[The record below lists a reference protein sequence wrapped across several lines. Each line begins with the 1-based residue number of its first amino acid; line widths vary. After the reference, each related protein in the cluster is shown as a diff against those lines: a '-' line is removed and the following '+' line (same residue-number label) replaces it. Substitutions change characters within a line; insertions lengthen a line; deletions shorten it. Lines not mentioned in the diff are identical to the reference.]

1 MSGRAISKMECE
13 KLAQTILK
21 MREEFE
27 FPKELTIDDK
37 NRLKEF
43 KDNAYALSLWIKND
57 TVFYLRNK
65 KAEEQ
70 ESEFDTIVF
79 WLKKQ
84 LGASLYQK
92 ITTEAFD
99 VDVIKK
105 KLEIVSNWRAALDK
119 VELWE
124 GSELYDVSVISFILD
139 YYLSMSDMKELAT
152 IHKKEAEGSKLRD
165 VIEVLLE
172 ELNFHSECS
181 DFASGNYDEYL
192 KD

>member
-1 MSGRAISKMECE
+1 MSGRVISKMECE
-13 KLAQTILK
+13 KLTQTILK
-21 MREEFE
+21 MWEEFE
-27 FPKELTIDDK
+27 FPEKLTIDDM

-43 KDNAYALSLWIKND
+43 KDNAYALSMWIKND

-65 KAEEQ
+65 KVEEQ
-70 ESEFDTIVF
+70 ESELDAIVF

-92 ITTEAFD
+92 ITTEAFNL
-99 VDVIKK
+99 DVINKE
-105 KLEIVSNWRAALDK
+105 LEIVSDWKVTLDK
-119 VELWE
+119 VVE
-124 GSELYDVSVISFILD
+124 GGGEFHSVANICHALD
-139 YYLSMSDMKELAT
+139 YGLSKNDIKELAI
-152 IHKKEAEGSKLRD
+152 IHKEEVEGSKLRD

>member
-27 FPKELTIDDK
+27 FPKELTINDN

-70 ESEFDTIVF
+70 ESELDTIVF

-92 ITTEAFD
+92 IATEAFD
-99 VDVIKK
+99 LDVIKK
-105 KLEIVSNWRAALDK
+105 ELEIVSDWEATLNK
-119 VELWE
+119 VVEE
-124 GSELYDVSVISFILD
+124 GSEFYSVANICRALD
-139 YYLSMSDMKELAT
+139 FGLSKNDIKELAI
-152 IHKKEAEGSKLRD
+152 IHKEEAEGSKLQD

>member
-1 MSGRAISKMECE
+1 MSGRTISKMECE

-21 MREEFE
+21 MRKEFE
-27 FPKELTIDDK
+27 FPKKLTTDGM

-43 KDNAYALSLWIKND
+43 KDNAYVLSLWIKND

-65 KAEEQ
+65 KAEER
-70 ESEFDTIVF
+70 ESELDTIVF

-92 ITTEAFD
+92 ISTEAFD

-105 KLEIVSNWRAALDK
+105 KLYIVNDWKATLDK
-119 VELWE
+119 VVKE
-124 GSELYDVSVISFILD
+124 GGELYDMSVISFVLD
-139 YYLSMSDMKELAT
+139 YGLSMSDMKELAT
-152 IHKKEAEGSKLRD
+152 IHKEEAEGSELRD

>member
-27 FPKELTIDDK
+27 FPKELTINDN

-92 ITTEAFD
+92 IATEAFD
-99 VDVIKK
+99 LDAIKK
-105 KLEIVSNWRAALDK
+105 ELEIVSDWKATLDK
-119 VELWE
+119 VVKE
-124 GSELYDVSVISFILD
+124 GSEFYSIANICRALD
-139 YYLSMSDMKELAT
+139 FGLSKNDIKELAT
-152 IHKKEAEGSKLRD
+152 IHKEEANGSKLRD

-181 DFASGNYDEYL
+181 DFTSGNYDEYL

>member
-1 MSGRAISKMECE
+1 MSGRAISKLECE
-13 KLAQTILK
+13 KLNQTILK
-21 MREEFE
+21 MWEEFK
-27 FPKELTIDDK
+27 FPEKLTIDDK
-37 NRLKEF
+37 KRLKKF
-43 KDNAYALSLWIKND
+43 KDNAYALSMWIKND

-65 KAEEQ
+65 KVEEQ
-70 ESEFDTIVF
+70 ESELDAIVF

-92 ITTEAFD
+92 ITTEAFNL
-99 VDVIKK
+99 DVIKK
-105 KLEIVSNWRAALDK
+105 ELEIVSDWKATLDK
-119 VELWE
+119 VVEG
-124 GSELYDVSVISFILD
+124 GSEFHSIENICDALEYG
-139 YYLSMSDMKELAT
+139 LSKNDIKELAI
-152 IHKKEAEGSKLRD
+152 IHKEEAEGCKLRD

>member
-1 MSGRAISKMECE
+1 MSGRVISKLECE
-13 KLAQTILK
+13 KLNQTILK
-21 MREEFE
+21 MWEEFK
-27 FPKELTIDDK
+27 FPEKLTIDDK
-37 NRLKEF
+37 NRLKKF
-43 KDNAYALSLWIKND
+43 KDNAYALSMWIKNN

-65 KAEEQ
+65 KVEEQ
-70 ESEFDTIVF
+70 ESELDAIVF

-92 ITTEAFD
+92 ITTEAFNL
-99 VDVIKK
+99 DVIKK
-105 KLEIVSNWRAALDK
+105 ELEIVSDWKATLDK
-119 VELWE
+119 VVEG
-124 GSELYDVSVISFILD
+124 GSEFYSIENIFDALEYG
-139 YYLSMSDMKELAT
+139 LSKNDIKELAI
-152 IHKKEAEGSKLRD
+152 IHKEEAEGSKLRD

>member
-13 KLAQTILK
+13 KLAKIILK

-27 FPKELTIDDK
+27 FPKELTINDK
-37 NRLKEF
+37 NHLKEF
-43 KDNAYALSLWIKND
+43 KENAYALSLWIKND

-70 ESEFDTIVF
+70 ESELDTIVF

-92 ITTEAFD
+92 ITTKAFD

-105 KLEIVSNWRAALDK
+105 KLEIVSDWRAALDK

-124 GSELYDVSVISFILD
+124 GSELYDVSAISFVLD

-152 IHKKEAEGSKLRD
+152 IHKEEAEGSKLRD

-181 DFASGNYDEYL
+181 DFTSGNYDEYL

>member
-27 FPKELTIDDK
+27 FPKELTINDN

-105 KLEIVSNWRAALDK
+105 KLEIVGDWRAALDK

-124 GSELYDVSVISFILD
+124 GSELYDVSVISFVLD
-139 YYLSMSDMKELAT
+139 YYLSMSDIKELAI
-152 IHKKEAEGSKLRD
+152 IHKEEAEGSQLRD

>member
-27 FPKELTIDDK
+27 FPKELTINDN

-70 ESEFDTIVF
+70 ESELDAIAF

-92 ITTEAFD
+92 IATEAFD
-99 VDVIKK
+99 LDVIKK
-105 KLEIVSNWRAALDK
+105 KLEIVSDWRAALDK

-139 YYLSMSDMKELAT
+139 YYLSMSDIKELAI
-152 IHKKEAEGSKLRD
+152 IHKEEAEGCKLRD

>member
-1 MSGRAISKMECE
+1 MSGRAISKMECK
-13 KLAQTILK
+13 KLNQTIFK
-21 MREEFE
+21 MWEEFK
-27 FPKELTIDDK
+27 FPEKLTIDDK

-43 KDNAYALSLWIKND
+43 KDNAYALSMWIKND
-57 TVFYLRNK
+57 TVFYLRSK
-65 KAEEQ
+65 KVEEQ
-70 ESEFDTIVF
+70 ESELDTIAF

-92 ITTEAFD
+92 IATEAFD
-99 VDVIKK
+99 LDVIKK
-105 KLEIVSNWRAALDK
+105 ELEIVSDWGATLDK
-119 VELWE
+119 VVKE
-124 GSELYDVSVISFILD
+124 GSEFYSIANICRALD
-139 YYLSMSDMKELAT
+139 FGLSKNDIKELAT
-152 IHKKEAEGSKLRD
+152 IHKEEANGSKLRD

>member
-1 MSGRAISKMECE
+1 
-13 KLAQTILK
+13 

-27 FPKELTIDDK
+27 FPKKLTTDGM

-43 KDNAYALSLWIKND
+43 KDNAYVLSLWIKND

-65 KAEEQ
+65 KEEER
-70 ESEFDTIVF
+70 ESELDTIVF

-92 ITTEAFD
+92 ISTEAFD
-99 VDVIKK
+99 VDIIKK
-105 KLEIVSNWRAALDK
+105 KLYIVNDWKATLDK
-119 VELWE
+119 VVKE
-124 GSELYDVSVISFILD
+124 GGELYDMSVISFVLD
-139 YYLSMSDMKELAT
+139 YSLSMSDMKELAT
-152 IHKKEAEGSKLRD
+152 IHKKEAKGSKLRD

>member
-1 MSGRAISKMECE
+1 MSGRTISKMECE

-27 FPKELTIDDK
+27 FPKKLTTDGM

-43 KDNAYALSLWIKND
+43 KDNAYVLSLWIKND

-65 KAEEQ
+65 KKEER
-70 ESEFDTIVF
+70 ESELDTIVF

-92 ITTEAFD
+92 ISTEAFD
-99 VDVIKK
+99 VDIIKK
-105 KLEIVSNWRAALDK
+105 KLYIVNDWKATLDK
-119 VELWE
+119 VVKE
-124 GSELYDVSVISFILD
+124 GGELYDMSVISFVLD
-139 YYLSMSDMKELAT
+139 YDLSMSDMKELAT
-152 IHKKEAEGSKLRD
+152 IHKKEAKGSKLRD

>member
-13 KLAQTILK
+13 KLAKTILK

-27 FPKELTIDDK
+27 FPKGLTINNK
-37 NRLKEF
+37 NHLKEF

-70 ESEFDTIVF
+70 ESELDTIVF

-152 IHKKEAEGSKLRD
+152 IHKEEANGSKLRD

>member
-65 KAEEQ
+65 KVEEQ
-70 ESEFDTIVF
+70 ESELDAIVF

-92 ITTEAFD
+92 ITTEAFNL
-99 VDVIKK
+99 DVIKK
-105 KLEIVSNWRAALDK
+105 LLVIGKQHWIATLDK
-119 VELWE
+119 V
-124 GSELYDVSVISFILD
+124 
-139 YYLSMSDMKELAT
+139 
-152 IHKKEAEGSKLRD
+152 
-165 VIEVLLE
+165 
-172 ELNFHSECS
+172 
-181 DFASGNYDEYL
+181 
-192 KD
+192 

>member
-37 NRLKEF
+37 SRLKEF

-65 KAEEQ
+65 NAEEQ
-70 ESEFDTIVF
+70 ESELDAIVF

-105 KLEIVSNWRAALDK
+105 KLEIVSDWRAALDK
-119 VELWE
+119 VVEG
-124 GSELYDVSVISFILD
+124 GSEFHSIANICRALD
-139 YYLSMSDMKELAT
+139 YGLSKNDIKELAI
-152 IHKKEAEGSKLRD
+152 IHKEEAEGSQLRD
-165 VIEVLLE
+165 VIEVLLG

-181 DFASGNYDEYL
+181 EFASGNYDEYL

>member
-1 MSGRAISKMECE
+1 MSGRVISKMECE
-13 KLAQTILK
+13 KLTQTILK
-21 MREEFE
+21 MWEEFE
-27 FPKELTIDDK
+27 FPEKLTIDDM

-43 KDNAYALSLWIKND
+43 KDNAYALSMWIKND

-65 KAEEQ
+65 KVEEQ
-70 ESEFDTIVF
+70 ESELDAIVF

-92 ITTEAFD
+92 ITTEAFNL
-99 VDVIKK
+99 DVIKK
-105 KLEIVSNWRAALDK
+105 ELEIVSDWKVTLDK
-119 VELWE
+119 VVE
-124 GSELYDVSVISFILD
+124 GGGEFHSVANICHALD
-139 YYLSMSDMKELAT
+139 YGLSKNDIKELAI
-152 IHKKEAEGSKLRD
+152 IHKEEVEGSKLRD

>member
-1 MSGRAISKMECE
+1 MSGRTISKMECE

-27 FPKELTIDDK
+27 FPKKLTTDGM

-43 KDNAYALSLWIKND
+43 KDNAYVLSLWIKND

-65 KAEEQ
+65 KAEER
-70 ESEFDTIVF
+70 ESELDTIVF

-92 ITTEAFD
+92 ISTEVFD

-105 KLEIVSNWRAALDK
+105 KLYIVNDWKATLDK
-119 VELWE
+119 VVKE
-124 GSELYDVSVISFILD
+124 GGELYDMSVISFVLD
-139 YYLSMSDMKELAT
+139 YGLSMSDMKELAT
-152 IHKKEAEGSKLRD
+152 IHKEEAEGSELQD

>member
-65 KAEEQ
+65 NAEEQ
-70 ESEFDTIVF
+70 ESELDAIVF

-99 VDVIKK
+99 LDVIKK
-105 KLEIVSNWRAALDK
+105 ELEIVSDWGATLDK
-119 VELWE
+119 VVKE
-124 GSELYDVSVISFILD
+124 GSEFYSIANICRALD
-139 YYLSMSDMKELAT
+139 FGLSKNDIKELAI
-152 IHKKEAEGSKLRD
+152 IHKEEANGSKLRD

>member
-1 MSGRAISKMECE
+1 MSGRTISKMECE

-27 FPKELTIDDK
+27 FPKKLTTDGM

-43 KDNAYALSLWIKND
+43 KDNAYVLSLWIKND

-65 KAEEQ
+65 KEEER
-70 ESEFDTIVF
+70 ESELDTIVF

-92 ITTEAFD
+92 ISTEAFD
-99 VDVIKK
+99 VDIIKK
-105 KLEIVSNWRAALDK
+105 KLYIVNDWKATLDK
-119 VELWE
+119 VVKE
-124 GSELYDVSVISFILD
+124 GGELYDMSVISFVLD
-139 YYLSMSDMKELAT
+139 YGLSMSDMKELAT
-152 IHKKEAEGSKLRD
+152 IHKKEAKGSKLRD

>member
-1 MSGRAISKMECE
+1 MSGRTISKMECE

-27 FPKELTIDDK
+27 FPKKLTTDGM

-43 KDNAYALSLWIKND
+43 KDNAYVLSLWIKND

-65 KAEEQ
+65 KEEER
-70 ESEFDTIVF
+70 ESELDTIVF

-92 ITTEAFD
+92 ISTEAFD
-99 VDVIKK
+99 VDIIKK
-105 KLEIVSNWRAALDK
+105 KLYIVNDWKATLDK
-119 VELWE
+119 VVKE
-124 GSELYDVSVISFILD
+124 GGELYDMSVIFFVLD
-139 YYLSMSDMKELAT
+139 YGLSMSDMKELAT
-152 IHKKEAEGSKLRD
+152 IHKKEAKGSKLRD

>member
-1 MSGRAISKMECE
+1 MSGRTISKMECE

-27 FPKELTIDDK
+27 FPKKLTTDGM

-43 KDNAYALSLWIKND
+43 KDNAYVLSLWIKND

-65 KAEEQ
+65 KEEER
-70 ESEFDTIVF
+70 ESELDTIVF

-92 ITTEAFD
+92 ISTEAFD
-99 VDVIKK
+99 VDIIKK
-105 KLEIVSNWRAALDK
+105 KLYIVNDWKATLDK
-119 VELWE
+119 VVKE
-124 GSELYDVSVISFILD
+124 GGELYDVSVISFVLD
-139 YYLSMSDMKELAT
+139 YGLSMSDMKELAT
-152 IHKKEAEGSKLRD
+152 IHKKEAKGSKLRD

>member
-65 KAEEQ
+65 NAEEQ
-70 ESEFDTIVF
+70 ESELDAIVF

-99 VDVIKK
+99 LDVIKK
-105 KLEIVSNWRAALDK
+105 ELEIVSDWGATLDK
-119 VELWE
+119 VVKE
-124 GSELYDVSVISFILD
+124 GSEFYSIANICDALEYG
-139 YYLSMSDMKELAT
+139 LSKNDIKELAI
-152 IHKKEAEGSKLRD
+152 IHKEEANGSKLRD